1 MIHSKQILSIT
12 NAAVDALSSARDVY
26 NDKRTELKGESLQRT
41 SKEDAIRH
49 QTSRTRL
56 NPDSPC
62 STADDRVTE
71 NTSGDMK
78 ENSSSSLL
86 EMSFNGTQ
94 RVKVPSRLLREIK
107 SPLERSSSSSESK
120 EIPGVSN
127 IGEVKFIFLYSSIF
141 I

>member
-26 NDKRTELKGESLQRT
+26 NDKRTELRGESLQRT
-41 SKEDAIRH
+41 SKEDA
-49 QTSRTRL
+49 TSRTRL